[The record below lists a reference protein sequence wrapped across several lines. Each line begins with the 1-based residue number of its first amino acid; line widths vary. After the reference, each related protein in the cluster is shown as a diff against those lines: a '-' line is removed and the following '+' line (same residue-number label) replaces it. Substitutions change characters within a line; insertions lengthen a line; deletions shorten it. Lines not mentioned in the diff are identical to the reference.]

1 MNSSF
6 FFFFAGYGKNHLGHR
21 KKIVGKKRPYGV
33 ITGLSAKKAMGSHKG
48 ISPLNRQPL
57 SEKVINVFPMVCV
70 TALGVALTP
79 QKEQFRNETR
89 RLLKYIPVCLFYAVQ
104 ASDAVFCEMGD
115 VLAKL
120 LFVLKGMV
128 NDKV

>member
-1 MNSSF
+1 
-6 FFFFAGYGKNHLGHR
+6 
-21 KKIVGKKRPYGV
+21 
-33 ITGLSAKKAMGSHKG
+33 
-48 ISPLNRQPL
+48 
-57 SEKVINVFPMVCV
+57 MVCV